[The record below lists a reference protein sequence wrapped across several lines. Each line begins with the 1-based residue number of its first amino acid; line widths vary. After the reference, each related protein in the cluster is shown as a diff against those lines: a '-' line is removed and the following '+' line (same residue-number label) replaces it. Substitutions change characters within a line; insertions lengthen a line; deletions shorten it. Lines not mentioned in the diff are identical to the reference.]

1 MLAPPL
7 LVGAVH
13 DNEACVLPAVALSPV
28 GASGTPRTVV
38 LAELV
43 YAPVPCEF
51 MAATR
56 K

>member
-28 GASGTPRTVV
+28 GAPGVVGRTRTE
-38 LAELV
+38 AEF
-43 YAPVPCEF
+43 EE
-51 MAATR
+51 
-56 K
+56 